1 MLRALGLIFVKE
13 RKNLGKSTMEQSQ
26 AISESKPP
34 NFELFFFVKTFSYFS
49 ILIVK
54 IYNIKFVHN
63 HFWIYTSVLLT
74 IYYCVTDLE
83 NFYFLWLWTL
93 LAEQLLLPAA
103 TGNYHSTFCLY
114 GWITHVC
121 KGHHTLYPLGAGGV
135 HSLSHPQGPAILQHV
150 AGFCFVFVFVLHVI
164 YLREKEGETTEGE

>member
-63 HFWIYTSVLLT
+63 HF
-74 IYYCVTDLE
+74 
-83 NFYFLWLWTL
+83 
-93 LAEQLLLPAA
+93 
-103 TGNYHSTFCLY
+103 
-114 GWITHVC
+114 
-121 KGHHTLYPLGAGGV
+121 
-135 HSLSHPQGPAILQHV
+135 
-150 AGFCFVFVFVLHVI
+150 
-164 YLREKEGETTEGE
+164 